1 MATIGFD
8 THEAVK
14 ALTEAGFSETQ
25 AESVVSTVR
34 DAIGGDLATKS
45 DLQGVK
51 TELESKL
58 ESEIKSLELRMTL
71 RLGGMMLAVAGLA
84 IAFMKLLG

>member
-1 MATIGFD
+1 MATIGFE

-34 DAIGGDLATKS
+34 NALGGDLATKS

-51 TELESKL
+51 TGLEAKF

-71 RLGGMMLAVAGLA
+71 RFGGMTIAAVGILIAAMA
-84 IAFMKLLG
+84 ILR

>member
-1 MATIGFD
+1 MIGFD

-34 DAIGGDLATKS
+34 DALGGDLATKS

-51 TELESKL
+51 TEI
-58 ESEIKSLELRMTL
+58 ESEIKSLELWMTL
-71 RLGGMMLAVAGLA
+71 GLGGMMLAVAGLA

>member
-14 ALTEAGFSETQ
+14 ALTKAGFSETQ
-25 AESVVSTVR
+25 VESVVSTVR
-34 DAIGGDLATKS
+34 DALGGDLATKS
-45 DLQGVK
+45 DFQGVK
-51 TELESKL
+51 SKI
-58 ESEIKSLELRMTL
+58 ESEIKSLEMRMTL
-71 RLGGMMLAVAGLA
+71 RLGGMMLPVAGLA

>member
-34 DAIGGDLATKS
+34 HAIGSDLATKS
-45 DLQGVK
+45 DIENGLQTVK
-51 TELESKL
+51 SELL
-58 ESEIKSLELRMTL
+58 SEMQSLELRMTL
-71 RLGGMMLAVAGLA
+71 RLGGFMIAIGGLIVAL
-84 IAFMKLLG
+84 IKLLP

>member
-34 DAIGGDLATKS
+34 NALGGDLATKS

-51 TELESKL
+51 TEL